1 MTLLYVPSIPK
12 VAHKRIEPLLV
23 VLDQISKAAEEEE
36 GDPFSSTFEALR
48 VMQTTISKFNGGGSP
63 SRDISASSSEYTTPV
78 QSHSTS
84 PTHEHSPPPPGIPI
98 PSDTMFLGSL
108 LGFALSSSEQSS
120 MGPSPSTSPTHGST
134 VSSLATHSFVA
145 SRSGEESSGG
155 WNRTSPPTQSHG
167 AGGSNHSKVEPGS
180 PRRLS
185 DPDVHRHGV
194 RPRQYP
200 PHLQPSHGYSKSID
214 ATFK

>member
-1 MTLLYVPSIPK
+1 M
-12 VAHKRIEPLLV
+12 AHKRIEPLLV

-84 PTHEHSPPPPGIPI
+84 PTHEHSPPPPGIP
-98 PSDTMFLGSL
+98 PDTMSLGSL

-120 MGPSPSTSPTHGST
+120 MGPSPSTSPTHSCT

-155 WNRTSPPTQSHG
+155 WSRTSPPTQSHG

-185 DPDVHRHGV
+185 DSDVHRHGV